1 MKIDKKNMLLYAVT
15 GRNLGNG
22 MTLYEQVELALKG
35 GITCLQLRDKGVDEE
50 TTYKDALKIRDLCK
64 EYNVPFIIN
73 DNLDLAIRCKADGV
87 HLGQDDMSISKAREL
102 AGKDLI
108 IGASAHN
115 VAEALE
121 AEKNGA
127 DYLGVGAVF
136 PTSTKA
142 NVVKME
148 NKILRDIVNAV
159 SIPVVAI
166 GGIGEDNIL
175 KLKGTGVDGVAVVS
189 AIFGADDIE
198 AACRRLSEL
207 SKAMISA

>member
-1 MKIDKKNMLLYAVT
+1 MKIDKNNMLLYAVT
-15 GRNLGNG
+15 GRNLGND

-35 GITCLQLRDKGVDEE
+35 GITCLQLRDKGVDEN
-50 TTYKDALKIRDLCK
+50 TTYKDAIKIRDLCK

-148 NKILRDIVNAV
+148 NKILRDIVEIILNSNRTQEEKDKAQAFLDRFF
-159 SIPVVAI
+159 SII
-166 GGIGEDNIL
+166 G
-175 KLKGTGVDGVAVVS
+175 KT
-189 AIFGADDIE
+189 
-198 AACRRLSEL
+198 
-207 SKAMISA
+207 ISQN